1 LLLSWLFQ
9 DKKQQ
14 MRNLVN
20 FRQFNLKSRLKQHQ
34 KVKLQLQIIWGGQ
47 YFLTVDEVEIK
58 NDNLYLIESKHSR
71 NSILPSRS
79 DIKDGLLKMILYS
92 NLTKVE
98 INGIAYISQAV
109 LKLTS
114 PKIIGQISSVSSNE
128 ELNNFI
134 SQNRISSAS
143 KQFIINLLD
152 ESRTNDFTVKIQNS
166 L

>member
-1 LLLSWLFQ
+1 
-9 DKKQQ
+9 
-14 MRNLVN
+14 
-20 FRQFNLKSRLKQHQ
+20 
-34 KVKLQLQIIWGGQ
+34 
-47 YFLTVDEVEIK
+47 LTVDEVEIK